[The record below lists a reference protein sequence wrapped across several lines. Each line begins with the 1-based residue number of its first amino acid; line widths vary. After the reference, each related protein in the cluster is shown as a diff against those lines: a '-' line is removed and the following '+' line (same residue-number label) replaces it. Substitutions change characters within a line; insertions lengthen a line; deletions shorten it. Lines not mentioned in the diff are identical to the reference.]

1 MEETHDR
8 SRPIDTPLL
17 ERTDPAL
24 ARPLPG
30 ALTQARKDVLAAAGL
45 LREVPESS
53 LGKEWL
59 WIGGSDEEVR
69 YGAYRAAETLE
80 AVEAAA
86 RYLLARDEADETQAA
101 RIIGP
106 ATSARWDLHGLL
118 MSIGEA
124 ALDAEP
130 GGKEWTIRLVMGH
143 IISGQ
148 RAYGWGTAWWLANP
162 YDVGDPNL
170 PAGIPDEVWKTLP
183 DEATTEA
190 EGTVEDLRARL
201 DSAMDLAA
209 ERLAGLADDRLKL
222 AARWSGFPVDVG
234 FRLGRWS
241 SHIREHT
248 IQIEKTLA
256 MLGLL
261 PDEPKRLARH
271 VLDAYGR
278 AESTVFGRRPGAA
291 TEEVAERIAG
301 AAVEARQVISSAV
314 EAAVG

>member
-1 MEETHDR
+1 MAETQNR
-8 SRPIDTPLL
+8 SLDAPLL

-69 YGAYRAAETLE
+69 YGAYRAAEALE
-80 AVEAAA
+80 TVEAAA
-86 RYLLARDEADETQAA
+86 RSHLAPTEADETQAA

-106 ATSARWDLHGLL
+106 ATSARWDLYGLL

-124 ALDAEP
+124 ALDAQP
-130 GGKEWTIRLVMGH
+130 GGEEWTIRLVMGH

-148 RAYGWGTAWWLANP
+148 RAYGWGTAWWVANA
-162 YDVGDPNL
+162 YEVGDPNL
-170 PAGIPDEVWKTLP
+170 PSGIPDEFWETLP

-190 EGTVEDLRARL
+190 EGTLEDLRARL
-201 DSAMDLAA
+201 GGALDLAA

-256 MLGLL
+256 MLGLV
-261 PDEPKRLARH
+261 PDEPRRLARH

-278 AESTVFGRRPGAA
+278 AEAAVFGRRPGAA
-291 TEEVAERIAG
+291 AEEAADRIAG
-301 AAVEARQVISSAV
+301 VAAEARQVVASAV
-314 EAAVG
+314 EAARR